1 MNILINF
8 KLVLQFNWRFIKND
22 KSIDLPEEYMFI
34 DSGEIFDV
42 LGINKNRV
50 SFINNI
56 IDPEIIEKL

>member
-1 MNILINF
+1 M
-8 KLVLQFNWRFIKND
+8 FIKND